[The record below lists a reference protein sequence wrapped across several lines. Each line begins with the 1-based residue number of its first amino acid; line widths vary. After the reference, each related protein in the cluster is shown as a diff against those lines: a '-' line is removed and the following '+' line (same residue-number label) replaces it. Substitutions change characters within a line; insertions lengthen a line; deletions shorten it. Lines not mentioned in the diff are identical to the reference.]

1 MLLIPPPPF
10 PSFCFVM
17 CLSATVYAELLS
29 RYGHGHPL
37 WNPEPSEGLDGS
49 VRDVQLGD
57 VGYIDAYG
65 GFRRLFNIT
74 VDAQHEL
81 NAGGVPIG
89 FTPIAFNQSLKRQ
102 REDALG
108 PGPLC
113 SEGVNSREIG
123 AHIAGQVT
131 YYFTSRWSLIS
142 SSVCQEYTFVSC
154 QWSRACIYV

>member
-1 MLLIPPPPF
+1 MG
-10 PSFCFVM
+10 
-17 CLSATVYAELLS
+17 LSATVYAELLS

-37 WNPEPSEGLDGS
+37 WDPEPSEGLDGC

-81 NAGGVPIG
+81 NAGGVPTD
-89 FTPIAFNQSLKRQ
+89 FTPIAFNQSLKRHK
-102 REDALG
+102 EDALG

-113 SEGVNSREIG
+113 SEGVESHALEAQIS
-123 AHIAGQVT
+123 GQVE
-131 YYFTSRWSLIS
+131 LIS
-142 SSVCQEYTFVSC
+142 LCVNYSFAFRLPEMCLCMPEQSLHIRSAAEVIAARS
-154 QWSRACIYV
+154 

>member
-1 MLLIPPPPF
+1 MG
-10 PSFCFVM
+10 
-17 CLSATVYAELLS
+17 LSSTVYAELLS

-37 WNPEPSEGLDGS
+37 WDPEPSEGLDGC

-81 NAGGVPIG
+81 NAGGTPAG

-102 REDALG
+102 KEDALS

-113 SEGVNSREIG
+113 SEGVEMH
-123 AHIAGQVT
+123 AVETQV
-131 YYFTSRWSLIS
+131 SG
-142 SSVCQEYTFVSC
+142 
-154 QWSRACIYV
+154 